1 MWWPNKCFFDHNW
14 IALRAFSPFLVS
26 VVMDE
31 YTRAIQDDI
40 SWYILFIDDIILIN
54 ETRVG
59 VNAK

>member
-1 MWWPNKCFFDHNW
+1 
-14 IALRAFSPFLVS
+14 
-26 VVMDE
+26 MDE